1 MFCSNCGNPLGDT
14 DLFCTKCGTPVRDRE
29 PERMIQPVYE
39 TAGKP
44 KKKNGWIV
52 AILSSVAVVVLILLF
67 VLIRISDKKV
77 QKSFQNYRVEDGTDT
92 DESDFGDYFSDFE
105 DGEDY
110 SF

>member
-1 MFCSNCGNPLGDT
+1 MFCCNCGKPLGDT
-14 DLFCTKCGTPVRDRE
+14 DLFCANCGAPVQERQ
-29 PERMIQPVYE
+29 PEWMIQPVYE
-39 TAGKP
+39 TEEKP

-67 VLIRISDKKV
+67 VLIKISDKKV